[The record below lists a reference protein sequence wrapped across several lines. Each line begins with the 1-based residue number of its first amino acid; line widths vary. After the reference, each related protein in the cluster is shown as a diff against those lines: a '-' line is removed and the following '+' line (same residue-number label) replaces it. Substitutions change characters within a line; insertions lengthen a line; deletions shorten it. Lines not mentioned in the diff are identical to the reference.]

1 MCCVVLC
8 CVVLQVSPDE
18 DFKEIVGV
26 SDTFVPA
33 ANVWVGE
40 YPYLEKAS
48 KNIALR

>member
-1 MCCVVLC
+1 MLC
-8 CVVLQVSPDE
+8 SQVSPDE
-18 DFKEIVGV
+18 NFEEIVGV

-48 KNIALR
+48 ETMRYGS